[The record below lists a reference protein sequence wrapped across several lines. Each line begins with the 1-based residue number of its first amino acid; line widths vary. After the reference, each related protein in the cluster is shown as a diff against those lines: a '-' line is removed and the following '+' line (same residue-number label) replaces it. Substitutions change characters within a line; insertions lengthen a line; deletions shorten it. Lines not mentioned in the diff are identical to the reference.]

1 MTTSYRNFAH
11 PRRGSLFEFLS
22 LRKNENNGGR
32 FGFYGGCNVSW
43 RTLQTSG
50 VFNNIGEKA
59 MTDEKREYYIK
70 QFEKIYHMVKTDRE
84 FINMVED
91 LIEQNIEIEM
101 ARCPFQLTKK
111 QADEFRIHLFN
122 MDAAEFNDLINQ
134 WLRGY

>member
-1 MTTSYRNFAH
+1 
-11 PRRGSLFEFLS
+11 
-22 LRKNENNGGR
+22 
-32 FGFYGGCNVSW
+32 
-43 RTLQTSG
+43 
-50 VFNNIGEKA
+50 